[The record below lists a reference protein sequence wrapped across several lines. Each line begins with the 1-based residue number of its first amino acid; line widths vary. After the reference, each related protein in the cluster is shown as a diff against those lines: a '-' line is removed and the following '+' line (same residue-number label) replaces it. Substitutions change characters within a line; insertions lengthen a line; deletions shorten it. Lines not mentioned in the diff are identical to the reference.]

1 MTCAFV
7 KVHYILSELC
17 MGGMVLETNMS
28 EILTRVDEQN
38 KLEKQEVC
46 IVRTACCT
54 ALYRNLQSTFT

>member
-1 MTCAFV
+1 
-7 KVHYILSELC
+7 

-46 IVRTACCT
+46 MTRFISDDKQHQ
-54 ALYRNLQSTFT
+54 LW